1 MWGLLCCLLLLQSDE
16 VSLQELQALTQPA
29 PSDERTLRALVEQTL
44 PRVAKVMRSS
54 PPKAVVTKVLTR
66 SQASRKLRA
75 VLDREYPNHRL
86 SRLGAALQAIH
97 LLEPEVDLERE
108 AVALYAANVGGF
120 YDPHEKT
127 LYLLAD
133 QPGVLQQLVIAHELA
148 HAVQDEQLGLERATR
163 DAMRSEDAQMA
174 LSAAIEGN
182 AQAVA
187 AAVVA
192 ADSGGED
199 GLTGTL
205 LAESTALSAS
215 IAAESSAANPW
226 LALQLGFP
234 YSAGADL
241 VRAIATKDDPA
252 ACRLLRRLPTTT
264 AQVLD
269 PAAYRANESALRGAI
284 GLSSLLHAESVY
296 ETSLGEANLNLLT
309 SIHGVARLGN
319 GWRGDVLEVVR
330 RQQMESAAWAV
341 AFREAREADAF
352 GAFYST
358 LVKGSRTADDV
369 AFAEKDGQVSAVLV
383 RGKIAAILIRVPRDS
398 WRLVAEAA
406 VQALR

>member
-16 VSLQELQALTQPA
+16 VSLQELQALTRTA
-29 PSDERTLRALVEQTL
+29 PSDERSLRALVEETL
-44 PRVAKVMRSS
+44 PRVAKVMRSR
-54 PPKAVVTKVLTR
+54 PPRAVVTKVITR
-66 SQASRKLRA
+66 SEASRKLKA

-86 SRLGAALQAIH
+86 SRLGSALRAIH

-108 AVALYAANVGGF
+108 AVALYAANVSGF

-133 QPGVLQQLVIAHELA
+133 QPGLVQQLVIAHELA

-174 LSAAIEGN
+174 LSAAVEGN

-192 ADSGGED
+192 ADSGDED

-215 IAAESSAANPW
+215 MAAESSAVNSW
-226 LALQLGFP
+226 LALQLAFP

-241 VRAIATKDDPA
+241 VRAMATKDDPA
-252 ACRLLRRLPTTT
+252 ACHLLRRLPSTT

-269 PAAYRANESALRGAI
+269 PAAYRTNETPLRGSI
-284 GLSSLLHAESVY
+284 GLSSLLRAESVY
-296 ETSLGEANLNLLT
+296 ETSLGVANLNLL
-309 SIHGVARLGN
+309 SKIHRAEALGN

-330 RQQMESAAWAV
+330 RNQTESAAWAV
-341 AFREAREADAF
+341 AFREAREAKAF
-352 GAFYST
+352 GAFYSK
-358 LVKGSRTADDV
+358 LIEGSRTGDAL
-369 AFAEKDGQVSAVLV
+369 AFAEKDGNVSAVVV
-383 RGKIAAILIRVPRDS
+383 RGKVSAILIQVPRDS
-398 WRLVAEAA
+398 WTAVAE
-406 VQALR
+406 VALRALR